1 VGGEEELT
9 RSEKAVKGQGCFAR
23 AENQRILS
31 PRNRARRFDGFENL
45 CYATNVLDAV
55 SFNATP
61 NNCGSKLIGLK
72 EHGAARF
79 ILTVSFVK
87 TNNLPIILY
96 AQKG

>member
-9 RSEKAVKGQGCFAR
+9 RSEKAVKDRGVLPA
-23 AENQRILS
+23 
-31 PRNRARRFDGFENL
+31 PRTSGFCPRGTVPEGFDGFENL